1 MTCLL
6 RNKENEALLNEYEGI
21 LGSREAAYYALSQNN
36 GYPLDKDLMVKT
48 PHCIRI
54 YYSVMEVV
62 EKKPYWR
69 RLLYLHLSL
78 QKITMTG
85 RRMEQSLQQMIQIII
100 MVHYSLMLNRLALL
114 LKIMAL
120 ERIISYLLSSRKAR
134 LLERLQ
140 RPGTRQNM
148 NVYILLQQ
156 IDWRNHLV
164 LQNQQTRK
172 VMYFYLLKI

>member
-1 MTCLL
+1 
-6 RNKENEALLNEYEGI
+6 
-21 LGSREAAYYALSQNN
+21 
-36 GYPLDKDLMVKT
+36 MVKT

-69 RLLYLHLSL
+69 RLLYLRQSL
-78 QKITMTG
+78 QKIIMTG
-85 RRMEQSLQQMIQIII
+85 RRIEQSLQQMTQITI
-100 MVHYSLMLNRLALL
+100 MEYCSLTLNHLALW

-120 ERIISYLLSSRKAR
+120 ERIILSLLSSRKAR

-140 RPGTRQNM
+140 RPGIRQNT
-148 NVYILLQQ
+148 NVCTLLWQ

-164 LQNQQTRK
+164 LQNQQIRK
-172 VMYFYLLKI
+172 AIYFYLLKICRYSLQTTYVAHR

>member
-1 MTCLL
+1 
-6 RNKENEALLNEYEGI
+6 
-21 LGSREAAYYALSQNN
+21 
-36 GYPLDKDLMVKT
+36 MVKT

-69 RLLYLHLSL
+69 RLLYLRQSS
-78 QKITMTG
+78 QKIIMTG
-85 RRMEQSLQQMIQIII
+85 RRIEQSLQQMTQITI
-100 MVHYSLMLNRLALL
+100 MEYCSLTLNHLALW

-120 ERIISYLLSSRKAR
+120 ERIILSLLSSRKAR

-140 RPGTRQNM
+140 RPGIRQNT
-148 NVYILLQQ
+148 NVCTLLWQ

-164 LQNQQTRK
+164 LQNQQIRK
-172 VMYFYLLKI
+172 VIYFYLLKICRYSLQTTYVAHR

>member
-1 MTCLL
+1 
-6 RNKENEALLNEYEGI
+6 
-21 LGSREAAYYALSQNN
+21 
-36 GYPLDKDLMVKT
+36 MVKT

-69 RLLYLHLSL
+69 RLLYLRQSS
-78 QKITMTG
+78 QKIIMTG
-85 RRMEQSLQQMIQIII
+85 RRIEQSLQQMTQITI
-100 MVHYSLMLNRLALL
+100 MEHYSLTLNHLALW

-120 ERIISYLLSSRKAR
+120 ERIISSLLSSRKVR
-134 LLERLQ
+134 LLDRLQ
-140 RPGTRQNM
+140 RPGIRQNT

-164 LQNQQTRK
+164 LQNQQIMK
-172 VMYFYLLKI
+172 EIYSYLLKIYRYSSQTIYVAHR

>member
-1 MTCLL
+1 
-6 RNKENEALLNEYEGI
+6 
-21 LGSREAAYYALSQNN
+21 
-36 GYPLDKDLMVKT
+36 MVKT

-69 RLLYLHLSL
+69 RLLYLRQSS
-78 QKITMTG
+78 QKIIMTG
-85 RRMEQSLQQMIQIII
+85 RRIEQSLQQMTQIII
-100 MVHYSLMLNRLALL
+100 MEHYSLMLNHLALW

-120 ERIISYLLSSRKAR
+120 ERIISSLPSSRKAR
-134 LLERLQ
+134 LLDRLQ
-140 RPGTRQNM
+140 KPGIRQNT

-164 LQNQQTRK
+164 LQNQQIKK
-172 VMYFYLLKI
+172 VIYFYLLKICRYSLQTTYVAHR

>member
-1 MTCLL
+1 
-6 RNKENEALLNEYEGI
+6 
-21 LGSREAAYYALSQNN
+21 
-36 GYPLDKDLMVKT
+36 MVKT

-69 RLLYLHLSL
+69 RLLYLRQSL
-78 QKITMTG
+78 QKIITTG
-85 RRMEQSLQQMIQIII
+85 RRIEQSLQQMTQITI
-100 MVHYSLMLNRLALL
+100 MEYCSLTLNHLALW

-120 ERIISYLLSSRKAR
+120 ERIILYLLSSRKAR

-140 RPGTRQNM
+140 RPGIRQNT
-148 NVYILLQQ
+148 NVCTLLWQ

-164 LQNQQTRK
+164 LQNQQIRK
-172 VMYFYLLKI
+172 AIYFYLLKICRYSLQTTYVAHR

>member
-1 MTCLL
+1 
-6 RNKENEALLNEYEGI
+6 
-21 LGSREAAYYALSQNN
+21 
-36 GYPLDKDLMVKT
+36 MVKT

-69 RLLYLHLSL
+69 RLLYLRQSS

-85 RRMEQSLQQMIQIII
+85 HRIEQSLQQMTQITI
-100 MVHYSLMLNRLALL
+100 MEHYSLMLNHLALW

-120 ERIISYLLSSRKAR
+120 ERIISSLPSSRKER

-140 RPGTRQNM
+140 RPGIRQNT
-148 NVYILLQQ
+148 NVCILLQQ

-164 LQNQQTRK
+164 LQNQQIRK
-172 VMYFYLLKI
+172 EIYSYLLKIYRYSSQTIYVAHH